1 MPTNNP
7 YSRVTKEKYKDK
19 GRFYLTRQAARNSE
33 WEKNYI
39 YYQHIAIKED
49 LGIESEKIHLDIFD
63 KDISRHCWGFR
74 QVFIIKKKNSNLR
87 KTTATD
93 AIIFWEKT
101 QE

>member
-7 YSRVTKEKYKDK
+7 YSRVTKGKYKEK
-19 GRFYLTRQAARNSE
+19 GRFYLARQAARSSE

-39 YYQHIAIKED
+39 YYQHIAIKEG

-74 QVFIIKKKNSNLR
+74 RVFIIKKK
-87 KTTATD
+87 
-93 AIIFWEKT
+93 IQI
-101 QE
+101 

>member
-19 GRFYLTRQAARNSE
+19 GRFYLARQAARNSE

-74 QVFIIKKKNSNLR
+74 QVFIIKKKFQ
-87 KTTATD
+87 
-93 AIIFWEKT
+93 I
-101 QE
+101 